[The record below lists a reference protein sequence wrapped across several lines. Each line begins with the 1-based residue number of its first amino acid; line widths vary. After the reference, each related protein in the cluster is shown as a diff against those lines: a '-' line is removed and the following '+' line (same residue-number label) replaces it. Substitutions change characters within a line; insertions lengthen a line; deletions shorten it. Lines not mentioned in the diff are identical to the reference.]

1 LTSSNLE
8 ERVRLL
14 EEERSVLRTLHSYG
28 HSIDYGLEESWVDL
42 FTDDGS
48 FDVRSRVDGERRVYS
63 GHEELKRYI
72 AGHSR
77 APYGWHK
84 HVLIEPIISLADG
97 SATCESYFVLLFHH
111 EGAPLV
117 RAFGRYRDRLTRGP
131 DGRWRF
137 AERIAEV
144 ESLRND
150 LPSLRE
156 GWKGGSS

>member
-1 LTSSNLE
+1 M
-8 ERVRLL
+8 
-14 EEERSVLRTLHSYG
+14 RTLHTYG
-28 HSIDYGLEESWVDL
+28 HSIDYGLEEGWVDC
-42 FTDDGS
+42 FTEDGS
-48 FDVRSRVDGERRVYS
+48 FDVRNRLDSEPRVYT
-63 GHEELKRYI
+63 GRDELKRYI

-84 HVLIEPIISLADG
+84 HVMIEPIISLAG
-97 SATCESYFVLLFHH
+97 ESATCDSYFALLFHH
-111 EGAPLV
+111 EGAPMV

-144 ESLRND
+144 ESVRTD

-156 GWKGGSS
+156 GWKQDPVRS